1 MQPAWMRGGVVLS
14 TDIKILIYGAV
25 ILLLVNLTA
34 MLLFIVFAKIPNGR
48 LKNII
53 RDIIFELDKLADT
66 MENCQKREAA
76 IQQITSILSWRSIMI
91 PSALI
96 GWIIDT
102 EVTAIRK
109 MQQAT
114 QTPDLHEPD
123 KKTNKDC

>member
-1 MQPAWMRGGVVLS
+1 MVF
-14 TDIKILIYGAV
+14 I
-25 ILLLVNLTA
+25 NLAA
-34 MLLFIVFAKIPNGR
+34 MILFIIFAKIPNGR
-48 LKNII
+48 LKSII

-102 EVTAIRK
+102 EVAAIRK
-109 MQQAT
+109 MQQTT

-123 KKTNKDC
+123 KKSANDC